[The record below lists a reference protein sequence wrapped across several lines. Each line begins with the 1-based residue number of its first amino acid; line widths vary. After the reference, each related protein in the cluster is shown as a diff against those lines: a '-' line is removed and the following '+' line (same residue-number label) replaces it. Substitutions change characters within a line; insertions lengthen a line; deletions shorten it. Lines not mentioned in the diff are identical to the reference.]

1 MTQGRRCLVV
11 VSVISGRN
19 FVDKPEAIVIA
30 EAKLDREL
38 LATDPV
44 PHSSTP
50 HFEQELAW
58 EVDHANLRQYRLQ
71 RTSIKLQ
78 IFAINYNASPCSRN
92 LLGYIILDVRSATER
107 KTFKWFQVLNSKL
120 RPCPEVYCGLYI
132 DPCSSSSLVG
142 SGDLNATPLEVERFV
157 ENFGNQLV
165 DGFEIGGTDSPKE
178 CFLISMVLVSI
189 PQLANLLPPEVSPS
203 STFKL
208 TLRFLSNDLFIWE
221 FKEEDCTK
229 LGDDQYKFFIRST
242 VDAIRACFL
251 RVNIIEITLF
261 VDEKPIGHCQGNLS
275 LIGDQIT
282 PTTRYPL
289 SMDVTFTLISPQVG
303 NVNSPVILRFNV
315 NNHDVQRHINGS
327 HSQVKAGPK
336 TNGGGS
342 PAQALNMDTTLVQ
355 MQTNQRSA
363 SETLPS
369 QQPITS
375 RTTAPQIPT
384 NYMNESVQLRRFCYT
399 IELKSIRACCEP
411 SPSKETYVYAKYV
424 YPLFGTTN
432 PIMTLP
438 PVQFSANEEK
448 YFFQGYCAFELAA
461 DFSEFKSRLLEE
473 PLNVEILGRCSD
485 GSNGLESSLGWAV
498 IPLGEI
504 FPEPVIEMS
513 NSQRR
518 FMTGVADVKLNGK
531 PMAQIKYSLILDD
544 FGVYNSS
551 TTAEI
556 TSLNQIEGL
565 NIDGLKEVP
574 DSTPKLPTDIR
585 QTSEYRAALELELW
599 KAKEEERFKNNLKLR
614 EQKMLMVFAEEW
626 KRRETERESLC
637 KKKMQEYQMLEDKLR
652 AALEALMER
661 ERQLTLK
668 EAALNAAERDLER
681 NLEIR
686 EKDLLND
693 VQRKIRDAE
702 QAISSEQQRN
712 FHLNNELAVLREKCK
727 GLEERLIEHH
737 LKATTTSTTGV
748 TADTK
753 VGLDQAKRDE
763 EEIRRL
769 QFELVRLTTEL
780 TNAQSQISTME
791 RRLDGALR
799 GRARYKDLWTRA
811 LQEVTRLRQEAAN
824 ATKQELQRREAE
836 VEGLRREQCLLLR
849 AGDTRAFLHHD
860 IPARQNPADPQS
872 LGEAASGNQ
881 EEVPLP
887 SSVAP
892 QKVNNPALDAQLR
905 RLRDERECL
914 LTSGVYY
921 EDDVLIVDLD
931 KEIKRLQ
938 TLISNAV

>member
-1 MTQGRRCLVV
+1 MDGYP
-11 VSVISGRN
+11 SSDPDWGRN
-19 FVDKPEAIVIA
+19 FVDKPEASVIA

-38 LATDPV
+38 LSTDPV

-58 EVDHANLRQYRLQ
+58 EVDHASLRQYRLQ

-132 DPCSSSSLVG
+132 DPCSSSSLVA

-157 ENFGNQLV
+157 ENLGNQLV
-165 DGFEIGGTDSPKE
+165 DGFEI
-178 CFLISMVLVSI
+178 
-189 PQLANLLPPEVSPS
+189 
-203 STFKL
+203 
-208 TLRFLSNDLFIWE
+208 R
-221 FKEEDCTK
+221 
-229 LGDDQYKFFIRST
+229 
-242 VDAIRACFL
+242 
-251 RVNIIEITLF
+251 
-261 VDEKPIGHCQGNLS
+261 
-275 LIGDQIT
+275 
-282 PTTRYPL
+282 
-289 SMDVTFTLISPQVG
+289 VG

-369 QQPITS
+369 QQPITL

-399 IELKSIRACCEP
+399 IELKTIRACCEP

-448 YFFQGYCAFELAA
+448 HFFQGYCAFELAA
-461 DFSEFKSRLLEE
+461 DFSEE

-626 KRRETERESLC
+626 KRREIERESLC

-727 GLEERLIEHH
+727 GLEQQLIEHH

-753 VGLDQAKRDE
+753 DGLDQAKRDE

-849 AGDTRAFLHHD
+849 AGDTRACLHHD
-860 IPARQNPADPQS
+860 TPAQQNPADPQS

-887 SSVAP
+887 FSVAL
-892 QKVNNPALDAQLR
+892 QKVNDPALDAQLR

-931 KEIKRLQ
+931 REIKRLQ
-938 TLISNAV
+938 TLISNPV